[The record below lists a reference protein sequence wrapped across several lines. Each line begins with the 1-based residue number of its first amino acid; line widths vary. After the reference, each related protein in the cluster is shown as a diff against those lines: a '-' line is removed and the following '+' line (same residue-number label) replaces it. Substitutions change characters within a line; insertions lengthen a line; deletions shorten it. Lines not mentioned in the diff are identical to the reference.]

1 MTPAAVGLGVALALA
16 LLVWLVART
25 VLKMRRDRRQAEARR
40 LVAMRG
46 EAGEG
51 GVDPRAAAVI
61 RDAERVLG
69 RAREEAR
76 KIVEEAEAHASEIAA
91 AAERT
96 SEAQYAAAR
105 TDAER
110 SLRRQQELAQRMRDE
125 LAAMIRGLLEEVERG
140 LGTPLSNGHA
150 VDPVPRDRAASG
162 DE

>member
-1 MTPAAVGLGVALALA
+1 MIPAAVGLGVALALA

-25 VLKMRRDRRQAEARR
+25 VLKMRRKREQADARR
-40 LVAMRG
+40 LAAMRG
-46 EAGEG
+46 QAGEG
-51 GVDPRAAAVI
+51 GLDPRAAAVI

-76 KIVEEAEAHASEIAA
+76 NIVEEAEAHASEIVA

-96 SEAQYAAAR
+96 SEARFAAAR

-110 SLRRQQELAQRMRDE
+110 SLRRQQEMRDD

-140 LGTPLSNGHA
+140 VGTPLSNGHA